1 MKQDIILVNEKD
13 EQTGRDEKLKVH
25 QEGKLHRAFSVFIFN
40 SKGEW
45 LLQKRAKS
53 KYHSPGLWSNAC
65 CSHPH
70 PGKNILQEAKK
81 RLKEEMG
88 ILCALK
94 EIFSFSYRI
103 EFDSLIENEIDH
115 VFTGKFNGVVK
126 PNKKEADGWKWVSN
140 KALKSDVK
148 ENPQNYTYWF
158 KIVLD
163 KVLKYWFGRS

>member
-25 QEGKLHRAFSVFIFN
+25 KEGKLHRAFSVFIFN

-45 LLQKRAKS
+45 LLQKRAQS

-65 CSHPH
+65 CSHPCY
-70 PGKNILQEAKK
+70 GKDILREAKK

-88 ILCALK
+88 IDSSLK
-94 EIFSFSYRI
+94 KSFTFSYRV
-103 EFDSLIENEIDH
+103 ELDNLIENEIDH
-115 VFTGKFNGVVK
+115 VFTGNFNGAAK
-126 PNKKEADGWKWVSN
+126 PNKKEAADWKWISSL
-140 KALKSDVK
+140 ALKKDIK

-158 KIVLD
+158 KMISG
-163 KVLKYWFGRS
+163 KVLEYCVKP